1 MCVCVCMFPY
11 QKKSASQDLAELRRL
26 SDDATRLRQQQV
38 CTVSRCHTNC
48 VCVRV
53 CVRERVSE
61 CVRERE
67 RERAKVHS
75 FGVRDAQALSDEEI
89 SFTFLQE
96 KSLKY

>member
-1 MCVCVCMFPY
+1 MMQRAFGSNRCVLFLVVI
-11 QKKSASQDLAELRRL
+11 QI
-26 SDDATRLRQQQV
+26 
-38 CTVSRCHTNC
+38 

-53 CVRERVSE
+53 CERERVSE

-89 SFTFLQE
+89 SRTFFQE